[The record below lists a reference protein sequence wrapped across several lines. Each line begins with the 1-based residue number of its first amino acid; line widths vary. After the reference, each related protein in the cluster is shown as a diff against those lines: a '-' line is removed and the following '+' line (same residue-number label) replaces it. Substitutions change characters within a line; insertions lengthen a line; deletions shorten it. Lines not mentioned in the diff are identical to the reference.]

1 MIMENSDRHRVWTR
15 EQKRR
20 ILEEHLG
27 GKTIKELALKYEVK
41 EQRIE
46 AICREMKMRRR
57 LGW

>member
-20 ILEEHLG
+20 ILEEHQM
-27 GKTIKELALKYEVK
+27 GKTIRELASKYEVK

-46 AICREMKMRRR
+46 AICREMKMRKR